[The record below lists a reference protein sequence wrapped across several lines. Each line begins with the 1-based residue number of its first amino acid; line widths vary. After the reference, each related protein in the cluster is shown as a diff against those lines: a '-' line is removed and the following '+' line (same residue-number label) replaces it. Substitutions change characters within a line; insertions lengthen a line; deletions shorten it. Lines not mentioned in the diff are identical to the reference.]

1 MTGLPGERTHRIP
14 VAEPFPWIPLVRS
27 LAAHAVPG
35 LESVQFDGAAATVTR
50 LLQAPV
56 GPSPESPAPQSAVL
70 AEVRFGA
77 PGSVAVRL
85 AGGTPADDTA
95 VLARLRTWLDLDAP
109 AAAVDHFL
117 SGFPLLAPLVG
128 ARPGL
133 RIPGSVDP
141 WETAVLTVLGQQVS
155 LAAARTFGSRLVAE
169 FGTREPGGFWLFPSP
184 QRLAGASADELQAAV
199 RITGSRARTI
209 QALAEAAAGGL
220 DLAGAGAGTR
230 AELLALPGIG
240 PWTVDYLAVRAAGD
254 RDAFVPG
261 DLVLRRALGV
271 DSPREAEALAEPW
284 RPWRAY
290 ALFHL
295 WTAAAYDAPASRPSS
310 GPSAKVRNP

>member
-1 MTGLPGERTHRIP
+1 MP
-14 VAEPFPWIPLVRS
+14 EPFPWIPLVRS

-35 LESVQFDGAAATVTR
+35 LESVQFDGASASVTR
-50 LLQAPV
+50 LLPASGGHSSERPTQQ
-56 GPSPESPAPQSAVL
+56 SPVL

-77 PGSVAVRL
+77 PDSVTVRF
-85 AGGTPADDTA
+85 AGGTPAEDEA
-95 VLARLRTWLDLDAP
+95 ALARLRSWLDLDAP
-109 AAAVDHFL
+109 GAAVDHFL
-117 SGFPLLAPLVG
+117 SGFPLLAPLVE

-169 FGTREPGGFWLFPSP
+169 FGTRGPGGFWLFPSP
-184 QRLAGASADELQAAV
+184 QRLAGASADELQAAM

-209 QALAEAAAGGL
+209 QVLAEAVAGGL
-220 DLAGAGAGTR
+220 ELAGSAAGTR

-271 DSPREAEALAEPW
+271 GTPWEAAALAEPW

-295 WTAAAYDAPASRPSS
+295 WTAAAYDAPAARAAS
-310 GPSAKVRNP
+310 GRLANVRTP

>member
-1 MTGLPGERTHRIP
+1 M
-14 VAEPFPWIPLVRS
+14 AEPFPWIPLVRS

-35 LESVQFDGAAATVTR
+35 LESVQFGGAAASVTR
-50 LLQAPV
+50 LL
-56 GPSPESPAPQSAVL
+56 PAPGGTMLGSPVL
-70 AEVRFGA
+70 VEIVFGA
-77 PGSVAVRL
+77 PGSVTVRL
-85 AGGTPADDTA
+85 AGGEPADDDA
-95 VLARLRTWLDLDAP
+95 VLARLRRWLDLDAP
-109 AAAVDHFL
+109 AAAVDSFL
-117 SGFPLLAPLVG
+117 SGFPLLAPLVA

-133 RIPGSVDP
+133 RIPGTVDA

-169 FGTREPGGFWLFPSP
+169 FGTPGPGGFRLFPSP
-184 QRLAGASADELQAAV
+184 QRLAGTGADELQSAV

-209 QALAEAAAGGL
+209 QALAAAVDGGL
-220 DLAGAGAGTR
+220 ELAGTGAGTR
-230 AELLALPGIG
+230 ADLLALPGIG
-240 PWTVDYLAVRAAGD
+240 PWTVDYLAVRAARD

-271 DSPREAEALAEPW
+271 GTPRQAAELSEPW

-295 WTAAAYDAPASRPSS
+295 WTAAAYDAPAP
-310 GPSAKVRNP
+310 A